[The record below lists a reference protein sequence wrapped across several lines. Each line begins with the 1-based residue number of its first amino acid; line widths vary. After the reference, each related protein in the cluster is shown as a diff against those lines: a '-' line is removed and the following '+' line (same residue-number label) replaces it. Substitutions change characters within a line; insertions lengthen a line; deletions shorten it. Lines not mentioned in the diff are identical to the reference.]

1 MFDNRSHSASVA
13 VMNSEPVLLDVAGDG
28 VARLR
33 LNRPD
38 AANGMNIELLRALY
52 DTVLDIHSDA
62 RVRAVLLSGEGPNFC
77 GGGDV
82 QEFAARGDDLPGYIR
97 EATALLANAAS
108 ALMRL
113 DPPVVAMV
121 HGVAAGGGGL
131 GLVCASDLV
140 IAGESAKF
148 RSAATRVAMAPDAG
162 SSVTLAQIVGARRAM
177 EIFLTDPLISAPEAL
192 AMGLVTRVVAD
203 DELEAAALELARR
216 LASGPTL
223 SFGATKRLVW
233 DGLGASVDA
242 RLADEARAVAELSGT
257 ADAREGLAAVIERRR
272 PAFQG
277 R

>member
-1 MFDNRSHSASVA
+1 MESS
-13 VMNSEPVLLDVAGDG
+13 PVLLDVDEAG

-33 LNRPD
+33 LNRPE

-52 DTVLDIHSDA
+52 DAVLAIHADA

-82 QEFAARGDDLPGYIR
+82 QEFAARGHDLPGYIR

-131 GLVCASDLV
+131 GLVCAADLV
-140 IAGESAKF
+140 LAGESATF

-162 SSVTLAQIVGARRAM
+162 SSVTLAQIVGARKAM
-177 EIFLTDPLISAPEAL
+177 EIFLTDPLIDAAAAL
-192 AMGLVTRVVAD
+192 EMGLVTRIVAD
-203 DELEAAALELARR
+203 DELEASALELARR
-216 LASGPTL
+216 LAAGPTRSL
-223 SFGATKRLVW
+223 GATKRLVW
-233 DGLGASVDA
+233 DGLGATVDA
-242 RLADEARAVAELSGT
+242 RLADEARAVADLSDT
-257 ADAREGLAAVIERRR
+257 EDAREGLAAVIERRR
-272 PAFQG
+272 PEFRG